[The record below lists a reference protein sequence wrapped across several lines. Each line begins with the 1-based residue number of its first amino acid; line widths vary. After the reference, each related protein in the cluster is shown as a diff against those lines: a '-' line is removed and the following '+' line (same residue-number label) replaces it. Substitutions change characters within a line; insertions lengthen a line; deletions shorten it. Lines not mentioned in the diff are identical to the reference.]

1 MRNVNRLLAVTL
13 RLHVRPQL
21 FRVVHVV
28 QKSKH
33 LAELGDSI
41 GRNAFCNVVY
51 IEFLKTLMDET
62 SYLQLN
68 SCSP

>member
-51 IEFLKTLMDET
+51 IEFF
-62 SYLQLN
+62 
-68 SCSP
+68 